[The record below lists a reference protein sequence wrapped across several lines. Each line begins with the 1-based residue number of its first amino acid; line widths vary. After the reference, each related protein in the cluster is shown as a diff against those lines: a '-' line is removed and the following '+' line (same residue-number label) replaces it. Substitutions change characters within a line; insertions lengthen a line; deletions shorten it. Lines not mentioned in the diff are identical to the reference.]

1 MEKTAGKPCIK
12 DNTRETEK
20 TTLSVNF
27 DMTRNTMHIVPSYD
41 ITRFRVVYRRQ
52 NIIETSTPPRTVR
65 KKTPFLCILM
75 TSVSYQGKMDF
86 SYNDVLFTNIY
97 AHVCMCDL

>member
-65 KKTPFLCILM
+65 KKNPFSLHTDDKCFLPG
-75 TSVSYQGKMDF
+75 QNG
-86 SYNDVLFTNIY
+86 LFIQ
-97 AHVCMCDL
+97 